1 MSLKDVAV
9 DVYKLIMDEVY
20 INLLKDLLDLLDRGN
35 NCLKEIEKLELCVS
49 DYVMEELKNLQSEK
63 LSENFIKYSL
73 EKINQALILH
83 EIYNK
88 SINIMNKLIINNIN
102 IPQEIKEYWSQV
114 NKVIKEEIEEQELLG
129 NYILDYSKGKE
140 LSTFE
145 KEFIDKTF
153 KGISKLKNKEK

>member
-1 MSLKDVAV
+1 
-9 DVYKLIMDEVY
+9 MDEKY
-20 INLLKDLLDLLDRGN
+20 INILKDLLDLLDKGN
-35 NCLKEIEKLELCVS
+35 KCLKEIERLELCVS
-49 DYVMEELKNLQSEK
+49 DYVMEELRNIQSEK

-83 EIYNK
+83 EIYYK
-88 SINIMNKLIINNIN
+88 GIDIMNRMIINNIN
-102 IPQEIKEYWSQV
+102 IPQEIREYWSQV

-153 KGISKLKNKEK
+153 KGISKLKNKESSN